1 MSKFNIIS
9 DFVTN
14 DVIDKLNKWDLTY
27 GVEVSGVKGDCFN
40 VKFIS
45 LPNDLTDLAQ
55 EVYEL
60 CPNVIYQ
67 GFGCMDDM
75 IEIMTQSGRE
85 IEPEIAELIKEIDI
99 EDEDFS
105 MKIIQKYLKFKK
117 INYVISPSYSQ

>member
-1 MSKFNIIS
+1 MGKFNIIS
-9 DFVTN
+9 GIVTN
-14 DVIDKLNKWDLTY
+14 DVIDKLNKWDLTH
-27 GVEVSGVKGDCFN
+27 GINVSGVEGDCFN

-45 LPNDLTDLAQ
+45 LPDDLTDLTQ

-67 GFGCMDDM
+67 GFGCIDDM
-75 IEIMTQSGRE
+75 VEIMTQSGRK
-85 IEPEIAELIKEIDI
+85 IEPEIAELIKETDI

-117 INYVISPSYSQ
+117 TLYLWWD